1 MIGVQNVKATDYYN
15 LSFDLTDRPASD
27 WSSISP
33 NVPGKTRTYNVEVNK
48 TGGFLLV
55 WGYSTTAEGIT
66 SNDEHLA
73 VRYLTE
79 GATVKFTLKES
90 AQISNL
96 ALTQNDDKI
105 DRSESGNTLTFR
117 VNSSDVHMVELKASA
132 SVCITHLDITLPI
145 PATYS
150 YPLTGLGGSAWKSI
164 SPTVVGYGRTYD
176 VAVNG
181 TESNMMVWGWD
192 TGNTGVVSNDEW
204 MGIRNL
210 NQGDEVALTFAA
222 GSSPSD
228 VTLEPNDD
236 ETQLTS
242 SISGQVLNANIVAN
256 RRMFELTPKAD
267 VTIEKLT
274 ITRNRID
281 LTSFI
286 KNPRFIDAD
295 VSNNNLTALSGWTF
309 ERTGGNGNLQSTIAE
324 FWNCTFDVKQSISNL
339 PNGKY
344 TLSVKATSKDG
355 KGELYATSNGVTETT
370 SLVKTSEGDSFASIV
385 EEINKSHGDKH
396 RQSVTVYVTDGSLEI
411 GVRQTGSADWN
422 TWIVMGEFSLAYEE
436 PTIAMSATKLPAS
449 GEMAADTWYYYDFA
463 ATDDYYFAASS
474 NLSGIEYT
482 TDGTKLVS
490 ESGTSLSKK
499 IESIAAGSKYYFSS
513 TEAQTLTIVREDL
526 TNLLANPS
534 FELKSAGT
542 AQDAVKTSSGNEAL
556 TLYGWTENLNGIN
569 DLRNSEWVNNT
580 TSGTSSKYNDAITSE
595 DGTWHY
601 YARKGWS
608 DQNTADITLTSNDMT
623 LPRGYYV
630 LSCKYLLEENSRSGN
645 PSNGSFLTLKAMSET
660 TPVAAQESPKAY
672 TSNVENATYTHTEWQ
687 TLSVAFNVTS
697 ESTIKAVLAL
707 TPRGGVNTEVH
718 VDDFRLTYSPFAD
731 AADYAEL
738 TTAISTAEAY
748 TLGFDAGEYAPY
760 NVLPILNAA
769 KAIKSDENNGYSTVR
784 ELINALNGITAN
796 ATEVNAF
803 YDGNFA
809 IQSEQTTGPTA
820 LAGWNNPEGI
830 RQLIKNTETYPG
842 LNSASAKAAVFAWG
856 STTLIYGEKAGYTIP
871 LKGHTIYELS
881 LKICGW
887 KDGDMGYVNVDVK
900 NSKNEGLATYTTA
913 SVTKRITESE
923 PWAEYNLLFTTGDAG
938 IYKFG
943 MWTSKHTTFTDLVLK
958 KATAEK
964 IKPLLL
970 TEITNANNIYN
981 DGVNVGTGVFQI
993 PGAAGTAFAGAID
1006 EAQAVYDNSATADE
1020 VSAAIDALKD
1030 AEEDYAN
1037 AELNAPDA
1045 EKRYNVSIVEAGKAW
1060 DGNAVTFIAGGRND
1074 QGNYG
1079 VKYLAAAN
1087 VNWNQALKF
1096 TPVLDTPNT
1105 YKISAIRVEDGS
1117 EQYLTTGTTY
1127 GGNNDQIR
1135 TTDNASAA
1143 MLIKVEATST
1153 ANQFQLRNVAANKII
1168 ANNNNNDMYTAGSA
1182 NFTIAEAS
1190 QAKPKA
1196 TIVDGSNWATFI
1208 SPFSVSLD
1216 DLKGVDAAYTAE
1228 NNDGAIRTVA
1238 VENNT
1243 IPANTPVLL
1252 YRESNSGKF
1261 EKELS
1266 GWGTAAK
1273 STYTVGLLTGS
1284 YELADIPYDAETAK
1298 NNYVLQM
1305 NGGVVAFYNV
1315 KETGLKVGAYRA
1327 YLTMPEESEARAVL
1341 FFPEDPTAINT
1352 IEAADAETEGGLKD
1366 GKYLIGNKIVLVK
1379 NGVKFG
1385 ANGQKL
1391 N

>member
-15 LSFDLTDRPASD
+15 LSFDLTNRPASD

-96 ALTQNDDKI
+96 ELTQNEDKI
-105 DRSESGNTLTFR
+105 DKSESGNTLTFR

-164 SPTVVGYGRTYD
+164 SPTVVGQGRTYD

-192 TGNTGVVSNDEW
+192 TGSTGVVSNDEW

-295 VSNNNLTALSGWTF
+295 VTNNNLTALSGWTL
-309 ERTGGNGNLQSTIAE
+309 ERTGGNGNLNSTIAE

-411 GVRQTGSADWN
+411 GVRQTGSADRN
-422 TWIVMGEFSLAYEE
+422 TWIVMGEFSLAYEG
-436 PTIAMSATKLPAS
+436 PTIAMSATKLPAN
-449 GEMAADTWYYYDFA
+449 GAMTAGQWYYYDFA
-463 ATDDYYFAASS
+463 TADDYYFVAS
-474 NLSGIEYT
+474 NLSSVSYT
-482 TDGTKLVS
+482 TDGSQLITVAAGDPLPTKIS
-490 ESGTSLSKK
+490 
-499 IESIAAGSKYYFSS
+499 SIAAGTKYYLKS
-513 TEAQTLTIVREDL
+513 TASQTLAIAASDVTSKMS
-526 TNLLANPS
+526 NPS

-542 AQDAVKTSSGNEAL
+542 AQTEVVTSSGATAL
-556 TLYGWTENLNGIN
+556 ALYGWTENLNGIN
-569 DLRNSEWVNNT
+569 NLRNSDWVNST
-580 TSGTSSKYNDAITSE
+580 TKGTSTKYSNEIASA

-623 LPRGYYV
+623 LPKGYYV
-630 LSCKYLLEENSRSGN
+630 LSCKYLLEENSKSGN

-731 AADYAEL
+731 AADYAAL
-738 TTAISTAEAY
+738 NAAIETAEVH
-748 TLGFDAGEYAPY
+748 TLGFEKGEYAPHA
-760 NVLPILNAA
+760 NADAVKKLAAATNIDQDVDNA
-769 KAIKSDENNGYSTVR
+769 KSTVLAIISDLTGATWTR
-784 ELINALNGITAN
+784 NDKDVDAICNGSFTGIDRGTQDNVVPGWDGVFRKLITTEDYAALSVSKEGRAMFSYPKTY
-796 ATEVNAF
+796 V
-803 YDGNFA
+803 YGR
-809 IQSEQTTGPTA
+809 QTGYTMPLKRNTKYA
-820 LAGWNNPEGI
+820 LSFKAAGWENGNI
-830 RQLIKNTETYPG
+830 ATVSAVIKKPD
-842 LNSASAKAAVFAWG
+842 G
-856 STTLIYGEKAGYTIP
+856 STLKTLNITP
-871 LKGHTIYELS
+871 
-881 LKICGW
+881 
-887 KDGDMGYVNVDVK
+887 
-900 NSKNEGLATYTTA
+900 
-913 SVTKRITESE
+913 TKRINEAES
-923 PWAEYNLLFTTGDAG
+923 LVSGSIDFTVETSGNYTLEVTVPASTLAVITDFSVERLG
-938 IYKFG
+938 IPVLMQVSGIAKMGTFCAPFDVVIPKDVKAYTLSDG
-943 MWTSKHTTFTDLVLK
+943 TSDDWVHMNEVEGTT
-958 KATAEK
+958 
-964 IKPLLL
+964 I
-970 TEITNANNIYN
+970 
-981 DGVNVGTGVFQI
+981 
-993 PGAAGTAFAGAID
+993 AAG
-1006 EAQAVYDNSATADE
+1006 
-1020 VSAAIDALKD
+1020 
-1030 AEEDYAN
+1030 
-1037 AELNAPDA
+1037 
-1045 EKRYNVSIVEAGKAW
+1045 
-1060 DGNAVTFIAGGRND
+1060 
-1074 QGNYG
+1074 
-1079 VKYLAAAN
+1079 
-1087 VNWNQALKF
+1087 
-1096 TPVLDTPNT
+1096 
-1105 YKISAIRVEDGS
+1105 
-1117 EQYLTTGTTY
+1117 
-1127 GGNNDQIR
+1127 
-1135 TTDNASAA
+1135 
-1143 MLIKVEATST
+1143 
-1153 ANQFQLRNVAANKII
+1153 
-1168 ANNNNNDMYTAGSA
+1168 
-1182 NFTIAEAS
+1182 
-1190 QAKPKA
+1190 
-1196 TIVDGSNWATFI
+1196 
-1208 SPFSVSLD
+1208 
-1216 DLKGVDAAYTAE
+1216 
-1228 NNDGAIRTVA
+1228 
-1238 VENNT
+1238 
-1243 IPANTPVLL
+1243 TPVLL
-1252 YRESNSGKF
+1252 TSDTKVEQEFVGQMTVLEPNNDGLLKGVF
-1261 EKELS
+1261 EKTEVASDNNNYILQYQDS
-1266 GWGTAAK
+1266 KCAFYIV
-1273 STYTVGLLTGS
+1273 S
-1284 YELADIPYDAETAK
+1284 DAEIFIGK
-1298 NNYVLQM
+1298 NRCYLHVEKKSPARIAIDREE
-1305 NGGVVAFYNV
+1305 GG
-1315 KETGLKVGAYRA
+1315 
-1327 YLTMPEESEARAVL
+1327 S
-1341 FFPEDPTAINT
+1341 TAINEVKSV
-1352 IEAADAETEGGLKD
+1352 EAEARTMKD
-1366 GKYLIGNKIVLVK
+1366 GKYLVKGRIIVVK
-1379 NGVKFG
+1379 NGKVYG
-1385 ANGQKL
+1385 TNGQIL